1 MLRSPLPYIIW
12 LPLLA
17 WPASAPAQQPRGA
30 RAAVPAV
37 RLPAIPAQH
46 GPLAL
51 RVVYPVA
58 NQVIA
63 ARDSNFIF
71 GSTGDGSASLTI
83 NGFEVP
89 VAPDGAFLAWLPVPA
104 DSAMVA
110 VYHLVARLGADSVA
124 LNRTVRLPRR
134 FIAPIDGS
142 LWLDA
147 GSLEPRGSRWAEPG
161 ELIRVALRA
170 APGSTV
176 TLTLPDGSVVPL
188 APDTGSLSPA
198 YGPFDRRPA
207 GTAQREVTRYA
218 GFFPA
223 RAPLGAPLAPAVAGP
238 AMLAVRESVSVMPG
252 DVNAGAGAPPRA
264 DSALVTVAR
273 GPDTLRAR
281 LPLQLAV
288 MDPQRRPVVVL
299 DDDTAHAGNTDGA
312 VSGKPLPDGTFEWFF
327 RNGTVAAV
335 SGRAGDHVRLALSR
349 LENVWVAAG
358 DVAGVLPDGTPPP
371 YSRVAL
377 VRLTPGDSSVV
388 ARVAMNARLPYRIE
402 ETDRAL
408 TLRIYSARADLDWLQ
423 YGGTDPL
430 VRRMAWAQPTEDEV
444 TVTFE
449 LSRPVF
455 GYRVSWQGTDLLL
468 EIRRPPTIDRSR
480 PLRGRVIAVD
490 PGHPPVGATGPT
502 GFMEKDANLAVG
514 LALRDLLERA
524 GARVVMTRS
533 TDTAIGLYERTNLAE
548 AADAEILVSIHNNAF
563 PDGVNPFENN
573 GTSAYYFQ
581 PRSSRLAFLVQD
593 AMVRQMGLPNLGIGR
608 GDLALVR
615 PTWMPA
621 VLCEGAFLMLPEQE
635 NALKTPSFQQRYARG
650 VMQGIEAYLREL
662 AGP

>member
-1 MLRSPLPYIIW
+1 MLRSPFPYIIW
-12 LPLLA
+12 LLLLA
-17 WPASAPAQQPRGA
+17 WPGSAAAQQPRGG

-37 RLPAIPAQH
+37 RLPPIPAER
-46 GPLAL
+46 GALAL
-51 RVVYPVA
+51 HVVYPTP
-58 NQVIA
+58 NEVIS

-71 GSTGDGSASLTI
+71 GSTGNGQATLTI
-83 NGFEVP
+83 NGDTVP
-89 VAPDGAFLAWLPVPA
+89 VAPNGAFLAWLPVVGDTA
-104 DSAMVA
+104 E
-110 VYHLVARLGADSVA
+110 VYHLVARLGEDSVT
-124 LNRTVRLPRR
+124 LDHRVRLPRR
-134 FIAPIDGS
+134 FAPPAEG

-147 GSLEPRGSRWAEPG
+147 GSIEPRGMRWAEPG
-161 ELIRVALRA
+161 ELIRVGVRA

-176 TLTLPDGSVVPL
+176 ILKLPDGTIVPL

-198 YGPFDRRPA
+198 YGPFDRQPA
-207 GTAQREVTRYA
+207 RAGQREVTRYA

-223 RAPLGAPLAPAVAGP
+223 QSPLGAPLFPAVGP
-238 AMLAVRESVSVMPG
+238 RLGVSRLNPVPM
-252 DVNAGAGAPPRA
+252 VNQVASPDSAEVPAPPRS
-264 DSALVTVAR
+264 DSALVMVSL
-273 GPDTLRAR
+273 GPDTVRAP
-281 LPLQLAV
+281 LPLRLAIL
-288 MDPQRRPVVVL
+288 DAQRRPVVVL
-299 DDDTAHAGNTDGA
+299 DDDTARAGTTDGA
-312 VSGKPLPDGTFEWFF
+312 VAGKPLPDGTVEWSF

-349 LENVWVAAG
+349 LENIWVAAT
-358 DVAGVLPDGTPPP
+358 DVAGVLPEGTPPP

-388 ARVAMNARLPYRIE
+388 ARVAMSARLPYKIE
-402 ETDRAL
+402 ESDRAL

-430 VRRMAWAQPTEDEV
+430 VRRMSWAQPSEDEV

-468 EIRRPPTIDRSR
+468 EMRRPPTIDRVR

-514 LALRDLLERA
+514 LALRDLLVRA
-524 GARVVMTRS
+524 GARVIMTRS
-533 TDTAIGLYERTNLAE
+533 TDTSIGLYERTNLAE
-548 AADAEILVSIHNNAF
+548 AANAELLISIHNNAF
-563 PDGVNPFENN
+563 PDGVNPFINN

-581 PRSSRLAFLVQD
+581 PRASRLAFLVQD
-593 AMVRQMGLPNLGIGR
+593 AMVRQMGLGNLGIGR

-621 VLCEGAFLMLPEQE
+621 VLCEGAFLMIPEQE

-650 VMQGIEAYLREL
+650 VMQGIEAYLKEL
-662 AGP
+662 AQ